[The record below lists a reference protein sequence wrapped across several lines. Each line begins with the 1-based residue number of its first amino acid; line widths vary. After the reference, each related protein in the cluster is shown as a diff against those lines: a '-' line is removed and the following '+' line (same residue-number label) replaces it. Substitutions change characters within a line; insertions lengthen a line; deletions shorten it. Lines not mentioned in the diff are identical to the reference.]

1 MTEFE
6 RFKSIFAQQAIH
18 TLDYL
23 TLLKPGQWQSIPHDS
38 DALYLGARVNKITI
52 SALVK
57 HLIIAEQQWIRAVKT
72 LPAGS
77 TIPIPGNTA
86 VLDKVKDGKDLS
98 DAYRKAHEENDQLLS
113 DLSLNNLDKELI
125 FAGRRYTG
133 MGILWA
139 MFSHHAYHLGQ
150 IDLVMRQLN
159 ILAPEYME
167 WPEIKMVI
175 A

>member
-6 RFKSIFAQQAIH
+6 RFKSIYSQQSIH

-23 TLLKPGQWQSIPHDS
+23 EMLNPEQWQAIPHDS
-38 DALYLGARVNKITI
+38 EMLYLGTRVNKITV

-57 HLIIAEQQWIRAVKT
+57 HFIVAERHWINSVAT
-72 LPAGS
+72 MPTGS
-77 TIPIPGNTA
+77 VIPIPANTST
-86 VLDKVKDGKDLS
+86 LDDLDNGEKLL
-98 DAYRKAHEENDQLLS
+98 DAYRKAHEENLKLLS
-113 DLSLNNLDKELI
+113 GLSDDDLKKDFVL
-125 FAGRRYTG
+125 AGRHYTG

-150 IDLVMRQLN
+150 IDLIIRQLN
-159 ILAPEYME
+159 LLAPEYME
-167 WPEIKMVI
+167 WPETEKNV